1 MSKKFLSFLGGGY
14 YKKCIYKCAEL
25 PKDKIR
31 EYNTYFIQEA
41 LTEIFCNDW
50 TEEDEV
56 VIFLTERAKKE
67 NWIENPNK
75 KIPNTNTYEHRD
87 GLKHDLLRHNYK
99 FGIKEVN
106 IKDGNNIDEIWENFD
121 IIIKEIEDGDE
132 IIFDITHAF
141 RYIPIL
147 ALTVLNYAKSLKN
160 IKVSGI
166 YYGNYEYRNEGYNN
180 PEYDNNEKPIM
191 NLIQFDEILEWSQAV
206 DSFVKYGNSDHIK
219 KFANEVLNNS
229 NNKDYYKNDMD
240 LIKNLVNSLNDFT
253 NTIATCRGRNVSAST
268 QKNSITVAYK
278 KLNNNLN
285 KYMLSD
291 KTTMKPLEHII
302 GNIQDVIK
310 DFEPVENRE
319 EIINTGLAI
328 VKWSLDNNL
337 IQQAYTALLETMI
350 SYMCILEGFNYNSRE
365 DRAEVKK
372 IYDRI
377 YNENKNLANKYINGN
392 LRKELARL
400 VYKLGIMRNDINHF
414 GYSFYESDSNIA
426 SRDYTQLK
434 QYVENSYKL
443 FKDWIIKE
451 EKLMKT
457 YSR

>member
-1 MSKKFLSFLGGGY
+1 MAKKFFSFLGGGY
-14 YKKCIYKCAEL
+14 YKECVYKCAEL

-31 EYNTYFIQEA
+31 QYSTYYIQEA
-41 LTEIFCNDW
+41 LTEILCNDW

-56 VIFLTERAKKE
+56 VIFLTDWAKKE
-67 NWIENPNK
+67 NWLENPSK
-75 KIPNTNTYEHRD
+75 KDPRTDKCEHRN

-99 FGIKEVN
+99 FGIKEVD
-106 IKDGNNIDEIWENFD
+106 IKDGNNMEEIWQNFD
-121 IIIKEIEDGDE
+121 IIINELEDGDE

-147 ALTVLNYAKSLKN
+147 ALTVLNYAKSLKD
-160 IKVSGI
+160 IKVRAI
-166 YYGNYEYRNEGYNN
+166 YYGNYEYRNDKYNN
-180 PEYDNNEKPIM
+180 PEFANNEKPIM

-219 KFANEVLNNS
+219 NFANEVLNNS
-229 NNKDYYKNDMD
+229 NNQDYYKDD
-240 LIKNLVNSLNDFT
+240 RELIKNLVNSLNDFT

-268 QKNSITVAYK
+268 QKNSIQVAYK

-285 KYMLSD
+285 KYMTSD

-302 GNIQDVIK
+302 GNIKDVIK

-319 EIINTGLAI
+319 KVINTGLAI

-337 IQQAYTALLETMI
+337 VQQAYTALLETMI
-350 SYMCILEGFNYNSRE
+350 SYMCILEGFDYNVRE
-365 DRAEVKK
+365 DRAEVKR

-377 YNENKNLANKYINGN
+377 YNANKNLSSKYISNN
-392 LRKELARL
+392 MEKQLARL
-400 VYKLGIMRNDINHF
+400 VYQLSRMRNDINHF
-414 GYSFYESDSNIA
+414 GYSFYESEENVP

-434 QYVENSYKL
+434 QYISDSYDK
-443 FKDWIIKE
+443 FKEWVIKDE
-451 EKLMKT
+451 RLLKSC
-457 YSR
+457 SR